1 MHRHDRSTEVLTQAV
16 VRYAV
21 ERMRMDPPPLDK
33 TRPASELRAMVG
45 QTVTATGIGGLEA
58 LRIFADVLGPAN
70 ISIDHPRFLS
80 FVPAAPTEASILFDL
95 VVGASSI
102 YGGSWLE
109 GGGAVFAENEAL
121 RYIADLVGMPA
132 TAGGVFVTG
141 GTAGNLSSLIAARF
155 RWRHRAEGAHDRTRG
170 LLLTGKGAHS
180 SVGSAAR
187 AIDADVVGVPADEHG
202 RMWGPALR
210 ETFTTLAPEDRER
223 VFAIVATAGTTNAGV
238 IDDLAGVAEVCA
250 EFGVWMHVD
259 AAYGGAGLAAPS
271 VRDRYRGIEHCDSFI
286 VDPHKWLFAPFDC
299 CALVYRDP
307 NVARAAH
314 TQHAEYLDVL
324 HGGDADDGQEEWN
337 PSDFAHHLS
346 RRARGLPFWFSLATH
361 GTEAYRDAIETTLT
375 VTRQG
380 ARLIDDSDHLEL
392 IMEPEL
398 SILLFRRIGW
408 NAADYQAW
416 SDRMLEEGTA
426 FVTPTSWNGEVLL
439 RLCIINPLTSIDDIR
454 IIVDSLV

>member
-1 MHRHDRSTEVLTQAV
+1 MHHHDRSTEVLTQAV
-16 VRYAV
+16 LRYAV

-33 TRPASELRAMVG
+33 TRPAAELRAMVG
-45 QTVTATGIGGLEA
+45 QTVTSKGIGGLEA
-58 LRIFADVLGPAN
+58 LRIFAEVLGPAS

-80 FVPAAPTEASILFDL
+80 FVPAAPTEAAILFDL

-121 RYIADLVGMPA
+121 RYIADLVGLPA
-132 TAGGVFVTG
+132 SAGGVFVTG
-141 GTAGNLSSLIAARF
+141 GTAGNLSALIAARF
-155 RWRHRAEGAHDRTRG
+155 RWRHRAAGAHDRTRG
-170 LLLTGKGAHS
+170 LMLTCKGAHS

-187 AIDADVVGVPADEHG
+187 AIDADVVLVPADEHG
-202 RMWGPALR
+202 RMWGTALR
-210 ETFTTLAPEDRER
+210 DTVAELSPDDLSRL
-223 VFAIVATAGTTNAGV
+223 FAIVATAGTTNAGV
-238 IDDLAGVAEVCA
+238 IDDLAGAAEVCA
-250 EFGVWMHVD
+250 ELDVWMHVD
-259 AAYGGAGLAAPS
+259 GAYGGAGLAAPS
-271 VRDRYRGIEHCDSFI
+271 VRDRYRGIEHADSFI

-299 CALVYRDP
+299 CALIYRDP

-324 HGGDADDGQEEWN
+324 HGGDDPDAFEWN

-361 GTEAYRDAIETTLT
+361 GTEAYRDAIETALE

-380 ARLIDDSDHLEL
+380 ARIIDDADHLEL

-398 SILLFRRIGW
+398 SILLFRRTGW
-408 NAADYQAW
+408 SAADYQAW
-416 SDRMLEEGTA
+416 SDRLLNEGTA
-426 FVTPTSWNGEVLL
+426 FVTPTSWNGEMVL
-439 RLCIINPLTSIDDIR
+439 RLCIINPLTSVDDIHL
-454 IIVDSLV
+454 IVDSLA

>member
-1 MHRHDRSTEVLTQAV
+1 MHRHDSSTEVLTQAV

-21 ERMRMDPPPLDK
+21 ERMRLDPPPLDK
-33 TRPASELRAMVG
+33 TRSASELRAMVG
-45 QTVTATGIGGLEA
+45 KTVTAKGIGGLEA
-58 LRIFADVLGPAN
+58 LRIFADVLGPAS

-109 GGGAVFAENEAL
+109 GGGAVYAENEAL
-121 RYIADLVGMPA
+121 RYIADLVGMPE

-155 RWRHRAEGAHDRTRG
+155 RWRHRADGVHDRTRG

-187 AIDADVVGVPADEHG
+187 AIDADVVLVPADEAG
-202 RMWGPALR
+202 RMWGAQLR
-210 ETFTTLAPEDRER
+210 DTIEGLAAEDRDR

-250 EFGVWMHVD
+250 ETGVWMHVD
-259 AAYGGAGLAAPS
+259 GAYGGAGLAAPS
-271 VRDRYRGIEHCDSFI
+271 VRDRYRGIEHADSFI

-307 NVARAAH
+307 NVGRAAH

-324 HGGDADDGQEEWN
+324 HGGDDVAGHEWN

-361 GTEAYRDAIETTLT
+361 GTEAYRDAIETALD

-380 ARLIDDSDHLEL
+380 ARVIDDAAHLEL

-398 SILLFRRIGW
+398 SILLFRRTGW
-408 NAADYQAW
+408 NADDYQAW
-416 SDRMLEEGTA
+416 SDRLLDEGVA
-426 FVTPTSWNGEVLL
+426 FVTPTSWNGEVVL
-439 RLCIINPLTSIDDIR
+439 RLCIINPLTSVDDIH
-454 IIVDSLV
+454 IIVDSLA